1 MKFLIS
7 KNQINESCQ
16 PIQPKRV
23 LDEIDEIDNSLDDN
37 ISKEIVIPKDVLDSF
52 QIKDTLN
59 TEIWIDNTLN
69 PKVKDK
75 LLKIATDFY
84 SDLELP
90 SEVQI
95 LDIIF
100 TGSLANFNW
109 SKFSD
114 IDLHII
120 IDFKKIDGDPQMIQ
134 DFFREKK
141 SNWSLNHNI
150 KIFGYP
156 VEMYIQDKHAK
167 HISSAI
173 YSVLKDKW
181 NIIPKHENFKIDKD
195 AVKRKAKFFINQLRT
210 IKKTYVNDDH
220 KTVVKMATYLKD
232 KIKRMRNAGLENGG
246 EFSLENIVFK
256 TLRRTPF
263 MDQLDSFKNKAY
275 DELMSINENVNEPN
289 ENNLSFDVIS
299 NPNPYGDKG
308 YPEII
313 YVTALLGEKSVGRIM
328 LFRFNTEKE
337 LKNQPKLN
345 KEFLNI
351 QNQGYSEFLSIG
363 EAQIISSLKKTG
375 IYTKLLTHTSEKF
388 NLPIFSSKKT
398 RTNEAD
404 MFWNKFKEK
413 INIIDINGNYILYPN
428 QTMNENNMK
437 NIIKEKLNTL
447 SEVKYI
453 KQSNYVN
460 TTDKTTYIDKKAPE
474 ISKQKMSPIIAA
486 KKERKDNI
494 TPKQQLS
501 ISDKEKQD
509 VLDRQEQ
516 LAAKYANKKRG

>member
-1 MKFLIS
+1 MKFLIN
-7 KNQINESCQ
+7 KIELNESYQ

-37 ISKEIVIPKDVLDSF
+37 ITKEIIIPKDVLDSF
-52 QIKDTLN
+52 KIKDTLN
-59 TEIWIDNTLN
+59 PQIWIEGVLN

-84 SDLELP
+84 TDLELP

-95 LDIIF
+95 KDIIF

-120 IDFKKIDGDPQMIQ
+120 IDFKLIDGDPQMIQ

-141 SNWSLNHNI
+141 TTWSIDHDI

-173 YSVLKDKW
+173 YSILNDKW
-181 NIIPKHENFKIDKD
+181 LIIPKHEKFKLDKD
-195 AVKRKAKFFINQLRT
+195 AVKRKAKLFVNQLRS
-210 IKKTYVNDDH
+210 IKKAYVNNDY
-220 KTVVKMATYLKD
+220 KLVLKMATHLKH
-232 KIKRMRNAGLENGG
+232 KIKQMRNAGLESGG

-275 DELMSINENVNEPN
+275 DEIVSINENM
-289 ENNLSFDVIS
+289 
-299 NPNPYGDKG
+299 
-308 YPEII
+308 
-313 YVTALLGEKSVGRIM
+313 KS
-328 LFRFNTEKE
+328 L
-337 LKNQPKLN
+337 
-345 KEFLNI
+345 
-351 QNQGYSEFLSIG
+351 
-363 EAQIISSLKKTG
+363 
-375 IYTKLLTHTSEKF
+375 
-388 NLPIFSSKKT
+388 
-398 RTNEAD
+398 
-404 MFWNKFKEK
+404 
-413 INIIDINGNYILYPN
+413 
-428 QTMNENNMK
+428 
-437 NIIKEKLNTL
+437 IKEKLNSL
-447 SEVKYI
+447 AEVKYI

-460 TTDKTTYIDKKAPE
+460 TTDKTTYLDKKGPN
-474 ISKQKMSPIIAA
+474 ISKEKMSPTIAA
-486 KKERKDNI
+486 KKERKDIANN
-494 TPKQQLS
+494 TPKQELS

-509 VLDRQEQ
+509 VLDRQEK